1 MRSRRTRSTT
11 VADGASLCSQV
22 LVVFV
27 QASMPSIRQVHALH
41 RVFGVDPWRFLRLSR
56 PLVPEEPIEETHKP
70 HVVFV
75 TFLGWDT
82 SLEAPEEIGPF
93 LVEFPT
99 ELLVVLGRE
108 FCLGFLLQFRLDVLE
123 IAQLLALG
131 RSS

>member
-1 MRSRRTRSTT
+1 
-11 VADGASLCSQV
+11 
-22 LVVFV
+22 
-27 QASMPSIRQVHALH
+27 MPSIRQAHALH

-75 TFLGWDT
+75 TFLGWDV

-123 IAQLLALG
+123 IAQLLASGVHLDVQVVAVANVVHVEPFESDRAIVAG
-131 RSS
+131 